1 VLHAVR
7 GVLFLAAH
15 GGRGA
20 EHARALEHAGCGR
33 HGRCRAYSLPA
44 GYATR
49 QTVAQNVDGS
59 TTVDVN
65 AFNPD
70 GSLANETV
78 SSTSLLGWK

>member
-1 VLHAVR
+1 MWSTRPMSRL
-7 GVLFLAAH
+7 
-15 GGRGA
+15 
-20 EHARALEHAGCGR
+20 
-33 HGRCRAYSLPA
+33 LPA